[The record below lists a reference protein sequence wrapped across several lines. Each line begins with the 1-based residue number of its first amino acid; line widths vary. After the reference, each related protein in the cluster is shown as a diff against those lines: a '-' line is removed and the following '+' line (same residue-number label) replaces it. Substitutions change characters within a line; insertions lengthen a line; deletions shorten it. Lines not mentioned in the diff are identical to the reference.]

1 VSTAE
6 RDRRKDTPAPGRPR
20 IGRFSYDIATG
31 VWKWDDEVFRIY
43 GLAVGSVS
51 PTTGYMLKCK
61 HPEDRDRVAA
71 AFAHAAATGE
81 ALSVS
86 YRVLAAD
93 GVERKVVVVCE
104 GGVCDDGPATSV
116 DGYFIDLTEDFRED
130 SEELVRE
137 AVAASA
143 AHRATIEQAKGSLM
157 LAYGVDA
164 DQAFAML
171 SWWSRNKNVKVRDL
185 AERLVETVRTG
196 ATSHSELRAA
206 VDALLH
212 DLATSPKAGSPEKPG
227 SPENAGSPAKAGSPE
242 PVAST
247 DAVASP

>member
-1 VSTAE
+1 MSAAEKERPGKPTA
-6 RDRRKDTPAPGRPR
+6 GQPR
-20 IGRFSYDIATG
+20 IGRFSYDIPQG
-31 VWKWDDEVFRIY
+31 VWEWDDEVFRIY
-43 GLAVGSVS
+43 GLAVGSVR
-51 PTTGYMLKCK
+51 PTTDYMLQCK

-104 GGVCDDGPATSV
+104 GGVCEDGPITAV
-116 DGYFIDLTEDFRED
+116 DGYFIDLTEDFREE

-137 AVAASA
+137 AITASA
-143 AHRATIEQAKGSLM
+143 ANRATIEQAKGSLM

-171 SWWSRNKNVKVRDL
+171 NWWSRNKNVKVRDL
-185 AERLVETVRTG
+185 AERLVEAARTG
-196 ATSHSELRAA
+196 ATTHSDLRTT

-212 DLATSPKAGSPEKPG
+212 DLATSPER
-227 SPENAGSPAKAGSPE
+227 
-242 PVAST
+242 VAST
-247 DAVASP
+247 ESLGPTAG

>member
-1 VSTAE
+1 M
-6 RDRRKDTPAPGRPR
+6 GQPR
-20 IGRFSYDIATG
+20 IGRFSYDVASG
-31 VWKWDDEVFRIY
+31 AWEWDDEVFRIY

-51 PTTGYMLKCK
+51 PTTDYMLQCK
-61 HPEDRDRVAA
+61 HPEDRDRVAD
-71 AFAHAAATGE
+71 AFARTAATGE

-104 GGVCDDGPATSV
+104 GGVCEGSPNSSV

-130 SEELVRE
+130 SQELVRE

-143 AHRATIEQAKGSLM
+143 AHRASIEQAKGSLM

-171 SWWSRNKNVKVRDL
+171 NWWSRNKNVKVRDL

-196 ATSHSELRAA
+196 ATSHSDLRAS

-212 DLATSPKAGSPEKPG
+212 DLATSPEPAAPPKA
-227 SPENAGSPAKAGSPE
+227 ASPE
-242 PVAST
+242 PVG
-247 DAVASP
+247 